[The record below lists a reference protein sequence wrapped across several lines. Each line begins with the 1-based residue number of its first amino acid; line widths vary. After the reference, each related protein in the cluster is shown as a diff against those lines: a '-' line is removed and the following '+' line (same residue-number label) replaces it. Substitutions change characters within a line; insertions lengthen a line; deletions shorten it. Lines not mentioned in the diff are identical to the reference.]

1 MGKAAY
7 CSDGAVLI
15 RQVALRGHIALDEA
29 RYNRAG
35 VGTHAEK
42 TEAQRVEKCVFFRQP
57 AARDR
62 KTRRPPALS
71 RWMVSRCC
79 SSRGQRVAES

>member
-42 TEAQRVEKCVFFRQP
+42 TEAQRVEKCVFSGSPLP
-57 AARDR
+57 ATEKLVARLR
-62 KTRRPPALS
+62 Y
-71 RWMVSRCC
+71 
-79 SSRGQRVAES
+79 RVGW